1 MRQESIDKLKH
12 FVIAPE
18 TSQRFPSCD
27 WKLMLLNNESVI
39 VGGHVRYFQGVSIG
53 SDVFR
58 VKLLPIHWDKEF
70 GTIQLDPKTDWIQE
84 GTKLVLKKNKTC
96 C

>member
-1 MRQESIDKLKH
+1 
-12 FVIAPE
+12 
-18 TSQRFPSCD
+18 
-27 WKLMLLNNESVI
+27 MLLNNESVI

-58 VKLLPIHWDKEF
+58 VKLLPINWDKEF